1 MRGREMTGQTQE
13 SEGVC
18 EMWWVVIGL
27 GGACGISK
35 NI

>member
-1 MRGREMTGQTQE
+1 MTGQTQE

-18 EMWWVVIGL
+18 EMWWVVIGV
-27 GGACGISK
+27 GGARGTPK